1 MSKAGVIGVAVLLV
15 LAAMAAPGR
24 AENAATGLPQCSALG
39 PGFCAD
45 AAYFLADGTVTVQVY
60 FSVCNGGLQ
69 FVKVPGGYQASAD
82 LSAVLLDEEGE
93 QAAGDTYRLKLLC
106 RDYNAAT
113 SADSCTFRRMSFE
126 GRAGDFELV
135 LGLYDRDSRAR
146 GVVEAELKIP
156 KLLELPSLSDLV
168 FLDTADGCDRGD
180 LQGFAPNISRI
191 YRDERDSIQFY
202 YEVYHDAD
210 HDTLDVFHEITQ
222 SNGNKVYQRSLVSVS
237 QGAVGGCFAAPAESL
252 PNGMYGLRVGI
263 RSAGG
268 KVVTSRYKEFEIRR
282 DRFHLTRDLD
292 QAVAIL
298 TYVAKSSEIDQFV
311 KADENDRKRLWEEF
325 WKERDPTPGTPR
337 NEYQE
342 EYLRRFRYANDKFG
356 VPLTE
361 GWRTDRGRIY
371 ILFGE
376 PDQIDSY
383 PFEEDRRPTE
393 VWHYYGQ
400 ARRFVFVDETG
411 FGDYVLV
418 GGGG

>member
-1 MSKAGVIGVAVLLV
+1 
-15 LAAMAAPGR
+15 
-24 AENAATGLPQCSALG
+24 
-39 PGFCAD
+39 
-45 AAYFLADGTVTVQVY
+45 
-60 FSVCNGGLQ
+60 
-69 FVKVPGGYQASAD
+69 
-82 LSAVLLDEEGE
+82 
-93 QAAGDTYRLKLLC
+93 
-106 RDYNAAT
+106 
-113 SADSCTFRRMSFE
+113 
-126 GRAGDFELV
+126 
-135 LGLYDRDSRAR
+135 
-146 GVVEAELKIP
+146 
-156 KLLELPSLSDLV
+156 
-168 FLDTADGCDRGD
+168 
-180 LQGFAPNISRI
+180 
-191 YRDERDSIQFY
+191 
-202 YEVYHDAD
+202 
-210 HDTLDVFHEITQ
+210 
-222 SNGNKVYQRSLVSVS
+222 
-237 QGAVGGCFAAPAESL
+237 
-252 PNGMYGLRVGI
+252 
-263 RSAGG
+263 
-268 KVVTSRYKEFEIRR
+268 VVTSRYKEFEIRR